1 MTQCRDIE
9 DIIVS
14 SATNAEHSDTNAEH
28 SATNA
33 EHSATNAEHSATNA
47 EHSATNAEHITKNLF
62 QYMTHY
68 YSHPK
73 SKHLFIKEVPNSKS
87 KVRYYK
93 VLL

>member
-1 MTQCRDIE
+1 MTQCGDIE

-14 SATNAEHSDTNAEH
+14 
-28 SATNA
+28 
-33 EHSATNAEHSATNA
+33 
-47 EHSATNAEHITKNLF
+47 SATNAEHITKNLF